1 VGLSSKSTLPIVVL
15 SVVAAIA
22 FAILWARD
30 QNRITHLTIATGS
43 EKGEYYAFAKALSEV
58 VSRHHPKV
66 QITVLPTEGSLQN
79 MQLLE
84 QKTVQLAIVQNDT
97 PTKPS
102 VRAVAYLFPEV
113 FHLLVRE
120 SAGIQ
125 TVHEL
130 RGRRVAIMPKG
141 SGSNALFWALGH
153 HYGLTE
159 ADFTPITVPP
169 EQAYEALRH
178 GKVDALFRVIAL
190 GNPATGDLLRSS
202 NARLLPIDQVDSLRL
217 SLPYLEAAQ
226 IPKGTYDGAIPIP
239 SSNVPV
245 VGVRA
250 VLVSHIDVS
259 DEAIRA
265 ITQTLFEFRN
275 ELVSTYP
282 RAATIRLPDSGEN
295 LGLPLHP
302 GAKAF
307 YEEDQPNF
315 LVQYSEPIGLLLS
328 IAVLG
333 VSSFWQFHLWL
344 SGRQKNRADMYNLEI
359 LELIHQIQ
367 TVQDVEQ
374 LEVMRHK
381 LFEILRKVVVDLDV
395 DRISPESFQSFT
407 FPWEVAITTLRHH
420 EMILMNLRSQAK
432 PLPKN
437 LKN

>member
-1 VGLSSKSTLPIVVL
+1 VGLSSKSTLPIVIL

-22 FAILWARD
+22 FGTLWARD
-30 QNRITHLTIATGS
+30 QNRITQLTIATGS
-43 EKGEYYAFAKALSEV
+43 EKGEYYAFAKALAEV
-58 VSRHHPKV
+58 VSRHHSRI
-66 QITVLPTEGSLQN
+66 QITVLPTEGSQQN
-79 MQLLE
+79 MQFLE
-84 QKTVQLAIVQNDT
+84 EKRVQLAIVQNDT
-97 PTKPS
+97 PTQPP

-120 SAGIQ
+120 DAGIQ
-125 TVHEL
+125 TIHQL
-130 RGRRVAIMPKG
+130 QGKRVAIMPKG
-141 SGSNALFWALGH
+141 SGSYALFWALAN

-159 ADFTPITVPP
+159 AAFTPVTVPP
-169 EQAYEALRH
+169 EQAYEALRQ
-178 GKVDALFRVIAL
+178 GNIDALFRVIAV
-190 GNPATGDLLRSS
+190 GNRATGELLQSS
-202 NARLLPIDQVDSLRL
+202 KSRLLPIDQIDSLRL

-226 IPKGTYDGAIPIP
+226 IPKGTYSGAIPIP
-239 SSNVPV
+239 PENVPV

-250 VLVSHIDVS
+250 VLVSHVDV
-259 DEAIRA
+259 DGEAIRA

-328 IAVLG
+328 VAVLC
-333 VSSFWQFHLWL
+333 VSGFWQFHLWL

-359 LELIHQIQ
+359 LDLIHQIQ
-367 TVQDVEQ
+367 MVQDIEE

-407 FPWEVAITTLRHH
+407 FPWEVAITTLRHR
-420 EMILMNLRSQAK
+420 EMILMNLRSHST
-432 PLPKN
+432 PIPKH
-437 LKN
+437 LQK